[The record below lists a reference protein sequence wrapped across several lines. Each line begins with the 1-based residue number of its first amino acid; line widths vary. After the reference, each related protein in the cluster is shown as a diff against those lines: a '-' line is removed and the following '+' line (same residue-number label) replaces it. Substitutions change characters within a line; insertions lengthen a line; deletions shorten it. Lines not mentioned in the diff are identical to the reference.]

1 VDRSLPRLSA
11 IVSISRLGLQVRSV
25 LVEVVGQQYLYG
37 CGLEVIIADE
47 KVVDPQ
53 RVDGAVSCIDRRT
66 AA

>member
-1 VDRSLPRLSA
+1 
-11 IVSISRLGLQVRSV
+11 VSISRLGLQVRSV